1 MARKDKRK
9 HLYTKKE
16 FFFNFFSLI
25 IMIGIGVY
33 FGYRSIYYYSKQNI
47 AHEGNN
53 QNLSDVVINSNK
65 LITKGDGFHRDKEG
79 YFFKGN
85 INNNYV
91 SFANRMFRIIRINT
105 DGSIKLIS
113 NDIVTSFMWG
123 DDSSYEKSNLRNWL
137 EKTNEEHS
145 GTYYDTI
152 PSIDKFLIKTD
163 YSVDTLEDEKVTKS
177 GEIKSDYVTTL
188 SLNDYILANGKNSY
202 LNNNKIYYLLGKGS
216 DKSNLYIE
224 DDGTIAES
232 DDLTGYG
239 VRVVITLKKN
249 SISLHGDGSI
259 DNPYTI
265 DQGKNTNYVDSI
277 VKLGNDTW
285 KVYKEENNSLQLIK
299 IDYINNN
306 DNEFKYH
313 FSEKNNSFDLEDW
326 KGLATYLNNN
336 YLNSLSY
343 KNILENKDYY
353 IGEISSDTGYSYQN
367 IYKDKITCKVGLL
380 NMFDYDNT
388 SHDDFY
394 LVNTLQGEMQ
404 YIKYKNGLLGEAEMT
419 EEKHIVPVISI
430 SKNVIKSGKGTKDNP
445 YIMG

>member
-232 DDLTGYG
+232 DNLTGYG

-285 KVYKEENNSLQLIK
+285 KVYKEENRK
-299 IDYINNN
+299 TDR
-306 DNEFKYH
+306 
-313 FSEKNNSFDLEDW
+313 
-326 KGLATYLNNN
+326 
-336 YLNSLSY
+336 
-343 KNILENKDYY
+343 
-353 IGEISSDTGYSYQN
+353 
-367 IYKDKITCKVGLL
+367 
-380 NMFDYDNT
+380 
-388 SHDDFY
+388 
-394 LVNTLQGEMQ
+394 
-404 YIKYKNGLLGEAEMT
+404 
-419 EEKHIVPVISI
+419 
-430 SKNVIKSGKGTKDNP
+430 
-445 YIMG
+445 

>member
-1 MARKDKRK
+1 
-9 HLYTKKE
+9 
-16 FFFNFFSLI
+16 
-25 IMIGIGVY
+25 
-33 FGYRSIYYYSKQNI
+33 
-47 AHEGNN
+47 
-53 QNLSDVVINSNK
+53 
-65 LITKGDGFHRDKEG
+65 
-79 YFFKGN
+79 
-85 INNNYV
+85 
-91 SFANRMFRIIRINT
+91 MFRIIRINT

-216 DKSNLYIE
+216 DESNLYIE

-232 DDLTGYG
+232 DNLTGYG

>member
-152 PSIDKFLIKTD
+152 PSIDNFLIK
-163 YSVDTLEDEKVTKS
+163 L
-177 GEIKSDYVTTL
+177 
-188 SLNDYILANGKNSY
+188 
-202 LNNNKIYYLLGKGS
+202 
-216 DKSNLYIE
+216 
-224 DDGTIAES
+224 
-232 DDLTGYG
+232 
-239 VRVVITLKKN
+239 
-249 SISLHGDGSI
+249 
-259 DNPYTI
+259 
-265 DQGKNTNYVDSI
+265 
-277 VKLGNDTW
+277 
-285 KVYKEENNSLQLIK
+285 
-299 IDYINNN
+299 
-306 DNEFKYH
+306 
-313 FSEKNNSFDLEDW
+313 
-326 KGLATYLNNN
+326 
-336 YLNSLSY
+336 
-343 KNILENKDYY
+343 
-353 IGEISSDTGYSYQN
+353 
-367 IYKDKITCKVGLL
+367 
-380 NMFDYDNT
+380 
-388 SHDDFY
+388 
-394 LVNTLQGEMQ
+394 
-404 YIKYKNGLLGEAEMT
+404 
-419 EEKHIVPVISI
+419 
-430 SKNVIKSGKGTKDNP
+430 
-445 YIMG
+445 